1 MSAAS
6 GQGLD
11 RLADLLKGRISVVA
25 GPSGVG
31 KSSLINALKLQAANL
46 STGDESPASA
56 DQQNGAAATSNG
68 SCSEAA
74 SSEGHCLDRLSSM
87 NGSTSRVWDAESI
100 TERGK
105 AGAALERV
113 SVSQGSASQ
122 EEWKLAEMSTASG
135 GVAVSSPVSGDAAD
149 DSRGEVGNSAGQAG
163 GRAASESSGDSSQ
176 TEQRQEPVLEPV
188 ERWRGMQA
196 AAEKLGLQPVGD
208 LTNIGRGKHTTRHV
222 SLLEVCAP

>member
-11 RLADLLKGRISVVA
+11 RLADLLNGRISVVA

-46 STGDESPASA
+46 STGDESPATA
-56 DQQNGAAATSNG
+56 DQQNGATATSNG

-87 NGSTSRVWDAESI
+87 NGSNSRVSDAESI

-122 EEWKLAEMSTASG
+122 ESKLAEMSTASG

-149 DSRGEVGNSAGQAG
+149 DSRGEAGNSAGQAG
-163 GRAASESSGDSSQ
+163 GRAASESSGESSQ
-176 TEQRQEPVLEPV
+176 TEHRQEPVLEPV

-222 SLLEVCAP
+222 SLLEVCFP